1 VLALGAEHMVSG
13 HISGLRLMRRV
24 LQRTRG
30 DGNAMC
36 IRRGFPLSLA
46 LRFPITNTHTH
57 NFYFHARTPVS
68 LSPELLLLCVASIIR
83 IPYSIYT
90 PAAAAGGAAL
100 DKIRR
105 THRKNKIASQPEEK
119 LHYTHFILRPHIS
132 MEVVVVVWE
141 MLPRRRWKYDDIRRI
156 KVNKAYQLVL
166 LILH

>member
-1 VLALGAEHMVSG
+1 MEMRCALG
-13 HISGLRLMRRV
+13 
-24 LQRTRG
+24 G
-30 DGNAMC
+30 D
-36 IRRGFPLSLA
+36 FLSLA

-90 PAAAAGGAAL
+90 PAAGGAAL

-119 LHYTHFILRPHIS
+119 LHYTHFILRPYI
-132 MEVVVVVWE
+132 W
-141 MLPRRRWKYDDIRRI
+141 
-156 KVNKAYQLVL
+156 VL
-166 LILH
+166 LLLLFGKCCRAAAGNMTTYAV

>member
-1 VLALGAEHMVSG
+1 VALGAEHTVSG

-36 IRRGFPLSLA
+36 IRRGFPLSCSA
-46 LRFPITNTHTH
+46 LSHHKHTHTH

-90 PAAAAGGAAL
+90 PAAGGAAL

-119 LHYTHFILRPHIS
+119 LHYTHFILRPYIYGCCCCCLGNAAAPPL
-132 MEVVVVVWE
+132 E
-141 MLPRRRWKYDDIRRI
+141 I
-156 KVNKAYQLVL
+156 
-166 LILH
+166 

>member
-1 VLALGAEHMVSG
+1 MEMRCALG
-13 HISGLRLMRRV
+13 
-24 LQRTRG
+24 G
-30 DGNAMC
+30 D
-36 IRRGFPLSLA
+36 FLSLCSLALA

-68 LSPELLLLCVASIIR
+68 LSLALLLLCVASIIR

-119 LHYTHFILRPHIS
+119 LHYTHFILRVRIY
-132 MEVVVVVWE
+132 MGVVVVVWE
-141 MLPRRRWKYDDIRRI
+141 MLPRRWKYDDIRRI